1 MHKSISDSLHTPI
14 KNKQGPFQSDTEV
27 KKKKKKRYTAR
38 QSQQQARLSRFL
50 FFLIAVLVQSRTP
63 HYWCVVF
70 QRKGFCWPTA
80 VAPAGMPT

>member
-27 KKKKKKRYTAR
+27 KKNKEVHR
-38 QSQQQARLSRFL
+38 QAKPAAGLTVALS

-63 HYWCVVF
+63 HYCCVVL